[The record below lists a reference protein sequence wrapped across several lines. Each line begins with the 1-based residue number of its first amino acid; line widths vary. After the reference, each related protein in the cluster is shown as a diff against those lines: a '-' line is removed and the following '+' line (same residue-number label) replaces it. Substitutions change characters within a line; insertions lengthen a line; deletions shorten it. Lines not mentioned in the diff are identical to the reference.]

1 MLNKSRFK
9 INLNNPDYMFEHTGG
24 KVHYENYKN
33 WNKLIKKIISI

>member
-1 MLNKSRFK
+1 MNRRFK

-24 KVHYENYKN
+24 VNQYTNYRS